1 MITEK
6 KHPVI
11 DLNYIEGS
19 RKVIFSNGIA
29 CLPSELQET
38 FKMSA
43 EQISALMQEWIEY
56 PERYR
61 YDYQYAKSTGILRHY
76 QKKVSTAP
84 APAEKPIPAEKLQKP
99 TVQRKV
105 SPALIILLVMS
116 IAGIMS
122 ACMSAYH
129 TTLAMKLFGRPQAVG
144 LITGIVMV
152 LFSATAFTAARW
164 FWQEKGFVRGFAFIF
179 ILLGAMVI
187 AYSML
192 STLVVNYN
200 AWTKVSDEQKIETT
214 ESSEELSA
222 YETQI
227 SMKQEELNEAIN
239 VKDRLE
245 SEAMWWKNRSWK
257 RYDEL
262 SAQLTVQQERI
273 VTLRSELSSLISSK
287 PNVASRVVESK
298 EDVFTQV

>member
-84 APAEKPIPAEKLQKP
+84 APAEKPIPAEK
-99 TVQRKV
+99 
-105 SPALIILLVMS
+105 
-116 IAGIMS
+116 
-122 ACMSAYH
+122 
-129 TTLAMKLFGRPQAVG
+129 
-144 LITGIVMV
+144 
-152 LFSATAFTAARW
+152 TAKTD
-164 FWQEKGFVRGFAFIF
+164 G
-179 ILLGAMVI
+179 
-187 AYSML
+187 
-192 STLVVNYN
+192 
-200 AWTKVSDEQKIETT
+200 
-214 ESSEELSA
+214 SEESFSCFNHSA
-222 YETQI
+222 GNEHSRYYERLYECISYYACYETVRT
-227 SMKQEELNEAIN
+227 STGC
-239 VKDRLE
+239 R
-245 SEAMWWKNRSWK
+245 SYNRYRHGAFLGHSFYGSK
-257 RYDEL
+257 VVL
-262 SAQLTVQQERI
+262 AGERI
-273 VTLRSELSSLISSK
+273 CPRFRFYLYTAWSYGNRVFNAVNARSKLQRL
-287 PNVASRVVESK
+287 
-298 EDVFTQV
+298 D